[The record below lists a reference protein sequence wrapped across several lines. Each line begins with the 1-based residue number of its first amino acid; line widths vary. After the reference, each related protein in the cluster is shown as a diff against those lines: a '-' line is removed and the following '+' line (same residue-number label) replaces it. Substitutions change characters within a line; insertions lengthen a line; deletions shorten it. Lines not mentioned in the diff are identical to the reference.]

1 MWMKGKVF
9 YFFIVDIIHN
19 SVLLRNYFMP
29 VLIIKSKEVIK
40 IIIRQIH
47 QAEEVRGRCRHAY
60 ACIYFARTVHTHA
73 RYPRKVERATLL
85 QESSFCKHSFRSC
98 ECTIPQTGLKSFYKQ
113 RGRVAQKTLERV
125 TVCVLSTRMSGV
137 FNAERTRQRGLLPL
151 REEQDKK
158 RNSLIILFCFIQ
170 LIFR

>member
-47 QAEEVRGRCRHAY
+47 QAEEVRGRYRHVY

-98 ECTIPQTGLKSFYKQ
+98 ECTIPHTGLRVFTNKEGESHRKHWNELRFAFYPQ
-113 RGRVAQKTLERV
+113 GCLVSLMR
-125 TVCVLSTRMSGV
+125 SG
-137 FNAERTRQRGLLPL
+137 L
-151 REEQDKK
+151 DKK
-158 RNSLIILFCFIQ
+158 DSCLSVKNRTKRGIP
-170 LIFR
+170 

>member
-1 MWMKGKVF
+1 MKGKVF

-40 IIIRQIH
+40 IIIRQIQ
-47 QAEEVRGRCRHAY
+47 QAEEVRGRYRHVY

-85 QESSFCKHSFRSC
+85 QESSFANTRS
-98 ECTIPQTGLKSFYKQ
+98 GL
-113 RGRVAQKTLERV
+113 A
-125 TVCVLSTRMSGV
+125 
-137 FNAERTRQRGLLPL
+137 NALFLRRGL
-151 REEQDKK
+151 RVFTNKEGE
-158 RNSLIILFCFIQ
+158 
-170 LIFR
+170 